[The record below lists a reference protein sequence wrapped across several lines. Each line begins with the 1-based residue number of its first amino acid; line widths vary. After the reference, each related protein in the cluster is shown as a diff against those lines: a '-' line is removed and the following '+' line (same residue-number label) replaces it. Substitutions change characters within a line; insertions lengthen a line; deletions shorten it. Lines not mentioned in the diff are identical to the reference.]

1 MAKILLVG
9 DSHIIKPNVPRYSRH
24 QLLRPKKFPSER
36 FPIPFAQIWQPFES
50 IALWRPLGEDYQ
62 LVHAFNGIIPYTNK
76 PWIVTF
82 EVLLPYLQ
90 SETNPLLR
98 ALLKQ
103 RLALDNCRKI
113 IALSEYAKLKFIT
126 SLRNWSLLDNVTQK
140 LEVISPN
147 FPVTTTQPK
156 SYKSTENLE
165 IVFIGNHIG
174 RKGGIA
180 ALRLA
185 QKAKNAGLPLTIHI
199 VSKLDYGGK
208 IWTDFPDK
216 NRYEADLKLLNL
228 DNVIF
233 YGKLPNQKVIELLA
247 FSHFHLLPTLHDTY
261 GYSVIESFSV
271 ATPAITT
278 NVAALPEFV
287 HDHKNGYLL
296 NLELNEV
303 REWKNLPSH
312 TLKNSSEEYWE
323 ILDKTYDNLAVQA
336 LQISGE
342 FIEKSDKR
350 ETYEL
355 MSAGALAQV
364 QNHYNSRKINNIL
377 DNIYSEAMSS

>member
-9 DSHIIKPNVPRYSRH
+9 DSHIIKPNIPRYSRH

-36 FPIPFAQIWQPFES
+36 FPIPFARIWQPFES
-50 IALWRPLGEDYQ
+50 IALWRPIPEDYQ
-62 LVHAFNGIIPYTNK
+62 LVHAFNGIIPYTKK

-90 SETNPLLR
+90 SETNQLLR
-98 ALLKQ
+98 SLLKE

-113 IALSEYAKLKFIT
+113 IALSEYAKFKFIN
-126 SLRNWSLLDNVTQK
+126 SLKNWSLLDNVIPK
-140 LEVISPN
+140 LEIINPN
-147 FPVTTTQPK
+147 FPVINTQPK
-156 SYKSTENLE
+156 TYKNTEKLE
-165 IVFIGNHIG
+165 VVFIGNHIG

-185 QKAKNAGLPLTIHI
+185 QKAKNAGLPLTIHV
-199 VSKLDYGGK
+199 VSKLDYGNN
-208 IWTDFPDK
+208 IWTDFPDR

-233 YGKLPNQKVIELLA
+233 HGKLPNQKVIELLTRC
-247 FSHFHLLPTLHDTY
+247 HFHLLPTLHDTY

-287 HDHKNGYLL
+287 HHNKNGYLL
-296 NLELNEV
+296 NLELNET

-312 TLKNSSEEYWE
+312 TLKNSSEEYWQ
-323 ILDKTYDNLAVQA
+323 ILDTTYDNLATQA
-336 LQISGE
+336 LQIIGE
-342 FIEKSDKR
+342 FIENPNNR

-355 MSAGALAQV
+355 QSAEALSKV
-364 QNHYNSRKINNIL
+364 QNLYDSQKMNDML
-377 DNIYSEAMSS
+377 DNIYSEALSS

>member
-9 DSHIIKPNVPRYSRH
+9 DSHIIKPNIPRYSQH

-36 FPIPFAQIWQPFES
+36 FPIHFAQVWQPFES
-50 IALWRPLGEDYQ
+50 IALWRPLQEDYQ
-62 LVHAFNGIIPYTNK
+62 LVHAFNGIIPYTKK

-90 SETNPLLR
+90 SETNQLLR
-98 ALLKQ
+98 SLLKE

-113 IALSEYAKLKFIT
+113 IALSEYAKLKFLG
-126 SLRNWSLLDNVTQK
+126 SLTDLRFLDNVSQK
-140 LEVISPN
+140 LEVVNPN
-147 FPVTTTQPK
+147 FPVITTQPK
-156 SYKSTENLE
+156 TYKNNEKLE

-185 QKAKNAGLPLTIHI
+185 QKAQLASLPITMHI
-199 VSKLDYGGK
+199 VSKLDCGK
-208 IWTDFPDK
+208 VWTDFPDR

-228 DNVIF
+228 DNVVF
-233 YGKLPNQKVIELLA
+233 HGKIPNQKVIDLLA
-247 FSHFHLLPTLHDTY
+247 RSHFHLLPTLHDTY

-296 NLELNEV
+296 NLELNET

-312 TLKNSSEEYWE
+312 ALKNSSEEYWQ
-323 ILDKTYDNLAVQA
+323 ILDTTYNNLATQA
-336 LQISGE
+336 LQIMGE
-342 FIEKSDKR
+342 FLEKPDKP
-350 ETYEL
+350 ETYES
-355 MSAGALAQV
+355 MSAEALAQV
-364 QNHYNSRKINNIL
+364 QNFYNSRKMNDIL
-377 DNIYSEAMSS
+377 DNIYSEAISG

>member
-9 DSHIIKPNVPRYSRH
+9 DSHIIKPNIPRYSKH

-50 IALWRPLGEDYQ
+50 IALWRPIPEDYQ
-62 LVHAFNGIIPYTNK
+62 LVHAFNGIIPYTKK

-90 SETNPLLR
+90 SETNQLLR
-98 ALLKQ
+98 SLLKE

-113 IALSEYAKLKFIT
+113 IALSEYAKLKFIN
-126 SLRNWSLLDNVTQK
+126 SLKNWNLLDQVIPK
-140 LEVISPN
+140 LEVVNPN
-147 FPVTTTQPK
+147 FPIITTQPK
-156 SYKSTENLE
+156 SYKNLE
-165 IVFIGNHIG
+165 KLEVVFIGNHIG

-185 QKAKNAGLPLTIHI
+185 HKAKIAGLPLTVHI
-199 VSKLDYGGK
+199 VSKLDYGEN

-216 NRYEADLKLLNL
+216 KRYEADLKLLNL
-228 DNVIF
+228 DNVVF
-233 YGKLPNQKVIELLA
+233 HGQLPNQKVIELLA
-247 FSHFHLLPTLHDTY
+247 RSHFHLLPTLHDTY

-287 HDHKNGYLL
+287 HHNINGYLL
-296 NLELNEV
+296 NLALNQT

-312 TLKNSSEEYWE
+312 NLKNSSEAYWE
-323 ILDKTYDNLAVQA
+323 ILNTTYNNLATQS
-336 LQISGE
+336 LQVLGE
-342 FIEKSDKR
+342 FLEKPNKID
-350 ETYEL
+350 TYESL
-355 MSAGALAQV
+355 SAEALSQV
-364 QNHYNSRKINNIL
+364 KNLYDSRKMNEIL
-377 DNIYSEAMSS
+377 DNIYSVAISG

>member
-9 DSHIIKPNVPRYSRH
+9 DSHIIKPNIPRYSRH

-50 IALWRPLGEDYQ
+50 IALWRPIQEDYQ
-62 LVHAFNGIIPYTNK
+62 LIHAFNGIIPYTKK

-90 SETNPLLR
+90 SETNELLR
-98 ALLKQ
+98 SLLKE

-113 IALSEYAKLKFIT
+113 IALSEYAKHKFIN
-126 SLRNWSLLDNVTQK
+126 SLKDWTLLDQVIAK
-140 LEVISPN
+140 LEVINPN
-147 FPVTTTQPK
+147 FPVITTQPK
-156 SYKSTENLE
+156 SYKNTGNLE
-165 IVFIGNHIG
+165 VVFIGNHLG

-185 QKAKNAGLPLTIHI
+185 QKAKNAGLPLTVHI

-216 NRYEADLKLLNL
+216 NRYETDLKLLNL
-228 DNVIF
+228 DNVVF
-233 YGKLPNQKVIELLA
+233 HGKLPNQKVIDLLA
-247 FSHFHLLPTLHDTY
+247 RSHFHLLPTLHDTY
-261 GYSVIESFSV
+261 GYSVVESFSV

-296 NLELNEV
+296 NLELNEA
-303 REWKNLPSH
+303 REWENLPSH

-323 ILDKTYDNLAVQA
+323 ILDKTYNNLATQA
-336 LQISGE
+336 LQIIGE
-342 FIEKSDKR
+342 FLERSDQKAD
-350 ETYEL
+350 YESL
-355 MSAGALAQV
+355 SAEALFQV
-364 QNHYNSRKINNIL
+364 QNLYDSRKMNGIL
-377 DNIYSEAMSS
+377 DNIYSQAICG